1 MSPNNSQSNLKT
13 AGGSRLSLLLGLLFG
28 VIVGGVLTYAVFSPN
43 EETINAETPDSV
55 KNPAKKEPLY
65 WVAPMD
71 PNYRRDKPGQS
82 PMGMDLIPYYGDDGD
97 DSPGT
102 IKVSPDVVNNLGV
115 RTQRVTAE
123 TGSTTITGVGV
134 VKYNEEQLFH
144 IHPRMEG
151 WIDKLYIKS
160 SGQEVTKD
168 QPLYEMYSPQLVNAQ
183 EELILAL
190 KRNDRRLISASE
202 ERLKSLQFS
211 NDQIARVKKTQTA
224 LQRVTFNSP
233 SHGVV
238 ENLEIREGFYVKPG
252 DTMMSIGALDDVWV
266 EVDIL
271 EKQASLISLNQPVN
285 MKLDYAPGKTW
296 RGLVDFIYPTLD
308 PMTRTLKVRLR
319 FENPD
324 QALKPNMYASIEIDA
339 EAENSSPM
347 VPNEAVIRTGRS
359 DRVVLALGDG
369 QFKSVDVTLGYVYD
383 DYTEVLDGLVTGDKV
398 VTSAQFLLDSESSKT
413 SDFKRMYHGVDDPAQ
428 MDHSNMDHSN
438 MDHSNMDHSNMDHS
452 NMDHSNMDHSKME
465 QPEMDHSKMDHSN
478 MDHSKMDHSKM
489 DHSNMDHSNMDHS
502 NMDHSNMDHSNMDH
516 SNMDHSNMDHSNMDH
531 SNMDHSKMDHSNM
544 DHSKMEQP
552 EMDHSKMDHSKMDH
566 SKMDH
571 SKMDHSKMDHSKMN
585 QKAAE
590 DDEDG
595 QEGQP

>member
-1 MSPNNSQSNLKT
+1 MSPNHSQSNHKT
-13 AGGSRLSLLLGLLFG
+13 AGGSRLSLLAGLLLGVFG
-28 VIVGGVLTYAVFSPN
+28 GGVVTYAIFSSN
-43 EETINAETPDSV
+43 DETINDETTDSA
-55 KNPAKKEPLY
+55 NSSAKKEPLY

-71 PNYRRDKPGQS
+71 PNYRRDQPGQS

-115 RTQRVTAE
+115 RTQQVTAE

-160 SGQEVTKD
+160 SGQEVTKG

-190 KRNDRRLISASE
+190 KRNDRRLINASE
-202 ERLKSLQFS
+202 ARLKSLQFS
-211 NDQIARVKKTQTA
+211 NEQIARVKKTQNA

-252 DTMMSIGALDDVWV
+252 DTLMSIGALDDVWV

-271 EKQASLISLNQPVN
+271 EKQASLISLNQPVS

-324 QALKPNMYASIEIDA
+324 QALKPNMYASIEIA
-339 EAENSSPM
+339 VEAENSNPM

-383 DYTEVLDGLVTGDKV
+383 DYTEVLDGLVTGDEV

-413 SDFKRMYHGVDDPAQ
+413 SDFKRMNHGVDDPAQ
-428 MDHSNMDHSN
+428 
-438 MDHSNMDHSNMDHS
+438 
-452 NMDHSNMDHSKME
+452 
-465 QPEMDHSKMDHSN
+465 
-478 MDHSKMDHSKM
+478 
-489 DHSNMDHSNMDHS
+489 
-502 NMDHSNMDHSNMDH
+502 
-516 SNMDHSNMDHSNMDH
+516 MDH

-544 DHSKMEQP
+544 DHSKMELSNMEEP

-566 SKMDH
+566 SKMNH
-571 SKMDHSKMDHSKMN
+571 
-585 QKAAE
+585 KAAE

>member
-1 MSPNNSQSNLKT
+1 MSHNNSQSNLKT
-13 AGGSRLSLLLGLLFG
+13 AGGSRLSLLAGLVLG
-28 VIVGGVLTYAVFSPN
+28 VILGGVVTYAVFSSDD
-43 EETINAETPDSV
+43 ETVNDKTTDSA
-55 KNPAKKEPLY
+55 NSSAKKEPLY

-71 PNYRRDKPGQS
+71 PNYRRDQPGQS

-115 RTQRVTAE
+115 RTQKVTAE

-160 SGQEVTKD
+160 SGQEVTKG

-190 KRNDRRLISASE
+190 KRNDRRLINASE

-211 NDQIARVKKTQTA
+211 NEQIARVKKTQTA

-252 DTMMSIGALDDVWV
+252 DTLMSIGALDDVWV

-271 EKQASLISLNQPVN
+271 EKQASLISLNQPVS

-308 PMTRTLKVRLR
+308 PITRTLKVRLR

-339 EAENSSPM
+339 EAENSNPM

-383 DYTEVLDGLVTGDKV
+383 DYTEVLDGLVIGDEV

-413 SDFKRMYHGVDDPAQ
+413 SDFKRMNHGVDDPAQ
-428 MDHSNMDHSN
+428 
-438 MDHSNMDHSNMDHS
+438 
-452 NMDHSNMDHSKME
+452 
-465 QPEMDHSKMDHSN
+465 
-478 MDHSKMDHSKM
+478 
-489 DHSNMDHSNMDHS
+489 MDHS

-531 SNMDHSKMDHSNM
+531 SNMDHSKMDHSKM
-544 DHSKMEQP
+544 DHSKMEHSNMDNSNMEHPEMDHSQMDHSKMDHSNMEQP

-571 SKMDHSKMDHSKMN
+571 SKINH
-585 QKAAE
+585 KAAE

>member
-1 MSPNNSQSNLKT
+1 MHPNKQHRRTVMSHNNSQSNLKT
-13 AGGSRLSLLLGLLFG
+13 AGGSRLSLLAGLVLG
-28 VIVGGVLTYAVFSPN
+28 VILGGVVTYAVFSSDD
-43 EETINAETPDSV
+43 ETVNDKTTDSA
-55 KNPAKKEPLY
+55 NSSAKKEPLY

-71 PNYRRDKPGQS
+71 PNYRRDQPGQS

-115 RTQRVTAE
+115 RTQKVTAE

-160 SGQEVTKD
+160 SGQEVTKG

-190 KRNDRRLISASE
+190 KRNDRRLINASE

-211 NDQIARVKKTQTA
+211 NEQIARVKKTQTA

-252 DTMMSIGALDDVWV
+252 DTLMSIGALDDVWV

-271 EKQASLISLNQPVN
+271 EKQASLISLNQPVS

-308 PMTRTLKVRLR
+308 PITRTLKVRLR

-339 EAENSSPM
+339 EAENSNPM

-383 DYTEVLDGLVTGDKV
+383 DYTEVLDGLVIGDEV

-413 SDFKRMYHGVDDPAQ
+413 SDFKRMNHGVDDPAQ
-428 MDHSNMDHSN
+428 
-438 MDHSNMDHSNMDHS
+438 
-452 NMDHSNMDHSKME
+452 
-465 QPEMDHSKMDHSN
+465 
-478 MDHSKMDHSKM
+478 
-489 DHSNMDHSNMDHS
+489 MDHSNMDHS

-531 SNMDHSKMDHSNM
+531 SNMDHSKMDHSKMEHSNMDNSNMEHPEMDHSQM
-544 DHSKMEQP
+544 DHSKMDHSNMEQP

-571 SKMDHSKMDHSKMN
+571 SKINH
-585 QKAAE
+585 KAAE

>member
-1 MSPNNSQSNLKT
+1 MSPNNSQSNLKS
-13 AGGSRLSLLLGLLFG
+13 AGGSRISLLVGLLFG
-28 VIVGGVLTYAVFSPN
+28 VIVGGVLTYAIFSPN

-55 KNPAKKEPLY
+55 KSPAKKEPLY

-71 PNYRRDKPGQS
+71 PNYRRDQPGQS

-102 IKVSPDVVNNLGV
+102 IKISPDVVNNLGV
-115 RTQRVTAE
+115 RTTSVTAE
-123 TGSTTITGVGV
+123 IGTTTITGVGV

-144 IHPRMEG
+144 IHPRIEG

-160 SGQEVTKD
+160 SGQEVTQD

-190 KRNDRRLISASE
+190 KRNDRRLIKASE

-211 NDQIARVKKTQTA
+211 NEQIARVKRTQTA

-252 DTMMSIGALDDVWV
+252 DTLMSIGALDDVWV

-271 EKQASLISLNQPVN
+271 EKQASLISLNQPVS

-324 QALKPNMYASIEIDA
+324 QTLKPNMYASIEITA
-339 EAENSSPM
+339 AAENSNPM
-347 VPNEAVIRTGRS
+347 VPNDAVIRTGHS
-359 DRVVLALGDG
+359 NRVVLALGDG
-369 QFKSVDVTLGYVYD
+369 QYKSVDVTLGYVYD
-383 DYTEVLDGLVTGDKV
+383 DYIEVLDGLVIGDEV

-413 SDFKRMYHGVDDPAQ
+413 SDFKRMNHGVDVPAQ
-428 MDHSNMDHSN
+428 MDHSKMDHSQ
-438 MDHSNMDHSNMDHS
+438 MDQPE
-452 NMDHSNMDHSKME
+452 MDHSKMD

-478 MDHSKMDHSKM
+478 M
-489 DHSNMDHSNMDHS
+489 
-502 NMDHSNMDHSNMDH
+502 
-516 SNMDHSNMDHSNMDH
+516 
-531 SNMDHSKMDHSNM
+531 
-544 DHSKMEQP
+544 EQS

-566 SKMDH
+566 SKMNH
-571 SKMDHSKMDHSKMN
+571 
-585 QKAAE
+585 KAAEDDE

-595 QEGQP
+595 QEGQS

>member
-1 MSPNNSQSNLKT
+1 MSHNNSQSNLKT
-13 AGGSRLSLLLGLLFG
+13 AGGSRLSLLAGLVLG
-28 VIVGGVLTYAVFSPN
+28 VILGGVVTYAVFSSDD
-43 EETINAETPDSV
+43 ETVNDKTTDSA
-55 KNPAKKEPLY
+55 NSSAKKEPLY

-71 PNYRRDKPGQS
+71 PNYRRDQPGQS

-115 RTQRVTAE
+115 RTQKVTAE

-160 SGQEVTKD
+160 SGQEVTKG

-190 KRNDRRLISASE
+190 KRNDRRLINASE

-211 NDQIARVKKTQTA
+211 NEQIARVKKTQTA

-252 DTMMSIGALDDVWV
+252 DTLMSIGALDDVWV

-271 EKQASLISLNQPVN
+271 EKQASLISLNQPVS

-308 PMTRTLKVRLR
+308 PITRTLKVRLR

-339 EAENSSPM
+339 EAENSNPM

-383 DYTEVLDGLVTGDKV
+383 DYTEVLDGLVIGDEV

-413 SDFKRMYHGVDDPAQ
+413 SDFKRMNHGVDDPAQ

-452 NMDHSNMDHSKME
+452 NMDHSNK
-465 QPEMDHSKMDHSN
+465 DHSN

-489 DHSNMDHSNMDHS
+489 DHSKMEHSNMDNS
-502 NMDHSNMDHSNMDH
+502 NMEHPEMDHSQ
-516 SNMDHSNMDHSNMDH
+516 
-531 SNMDHSKMDHSNM
+531 MDHSKMDHSN
-544 DHSKMEQP
+544 MEQP

-571 SKMDHSKMDHSKMN
+571 SKINH
-585 QKAAE
+585 KAAE

>member
-1 MSPNNSQSNLKT
+1 MSHNNSQSNLKT
-13 AGGSRLSLLLGLLFG
+13 AGGSRLSLLAGLVLG
-28 VIVGGVLTYAVFSPN
+28 VILGGVVTYAVFSSDD
-43 EETINAETPDSV
+43 ETVNDKTTDSA
-55 KNPAKKEPLY
+55 NSSAKKEPLY

-71 PNYRRDKPGQS
+71 PNYRRDQPGQS

-115 RTQRVTAE
+115 RTQKVTAE

-160 SGQEVTKD
+160 SGQEVTKG

-190 KRNDRRLISASE
+190 KRNDRRLINASE

-211 NDQIARVKKTQTA
+211 NEQIARVKKTQTA

-252 DTMMSIGALDDVWV
+252 DTLMSIGALDDVWV

-271 EKQASLISLNQPVN
+271 EKQASLISLNQPVS

-308 PMTRTLKVRLR
+308 PITRTLKVRLR

-339 EAENSSPM
+339 EAENSNPM

-383 DYTEVLDGLVTGDKV
+383 DYTEVLDGLVIGDEV

-413 SDFKRMYHGVDDPAQ
+413 SDFKRMNHGVDDPAQ
-428 MDHSNMDHSN
+428 
-438 MDHSNMDHSNMDHS
+438 
-452 NMDHSNMDHSKME
+452 
-465 QPEMDHSKMDHSN
+465 
-478 MDHSKMDHSKM
+478 
-489 DHSNMDHSNMDHS
+489 MDHSNMDHS

-531 SNMDHSKMDHSNM
+531 SNMDHSKMDHSKM
-544 DHSKMEQP
+544 DHSKMEHSNMDNSNMEHPEMDHSQMDHSKMDHSNMEQP

-571 SKMDHSKMDHSKMN
+571 SKINH
-585 QKAAE
+585 KAAE